1 MQYKFSGA
9 AQQLRLIIEGHLFYN
24 QVFRTD
30 DTASIQTT
38 VSSTEACTQIAPA
51 PDLCI
56 QTFGGV
62 FFLSIK
68 LHSLLGI

>member
-30 DTASIQTT
+30 DTAPIQTT
-38 VSSTEACTQIAPA
+38 VSSTEA
-51 PDLCI
+51 
-56 QTFGGV
+56 
-62 FFLSIK
+62 
-68 LHSLLGI
+68 